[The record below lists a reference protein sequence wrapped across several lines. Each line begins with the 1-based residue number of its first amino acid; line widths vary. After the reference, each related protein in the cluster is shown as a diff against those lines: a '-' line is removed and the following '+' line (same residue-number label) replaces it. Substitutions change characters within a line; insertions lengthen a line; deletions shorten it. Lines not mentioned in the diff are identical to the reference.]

1 MSAEIIGINRDRRTL
16 DEPAAVRFAPSGRP
30 LALRWHG
37 SIWQVVGTPTALSDG
52 APEAPRAPRVR
63 STGRPTGPAG
73 VSGWR
78 FTAQTGPASPV
89 LEFSLRSDA
98 GPEAWRLVGVR
109 GTGD

>member
-1 MSAEIIGINRDRRTL
+1 MSAEIIGIDRDRRPL
-16 DEPAAVRFAPSGRP
+16 DEPAAVRFTPSGRP

-37 SIWQVVGTPTALSDG
+37 SIWQAVGTPTALPDG
-52 APEAPRAPRVR
+52 APEASRAPGVR
-63 STGRPTGPAG
+63 STGRMGAPG

-98 GPEAWRLVGVR
+98 GLEAWRLVGVR